1 MDDLVSFTLTMYP
14 VPDGVPRSGV
24 REELT
29 YPRFLNIAMIQGFW
43 TCVSMYVGRGRDRS
57 KQDEEGTSKSYK
69 NELFLLGVS
78 SGERGV
84 SGYL

>member
-1 MDDLVSFTLTMYP
+1 MSFTLTMCP

-24 REELT
+24 RAELT

-43 TCVSMYVGRGRDRS
+43 TCVSTYVGRGRDRS
-57 KQDEEGTSKSYK
+57 RQDEEGTSKCYK
-69 NELFLLGVS
+69 NEFFLLGVS
-78 SGERGV
+78 SGGRRV